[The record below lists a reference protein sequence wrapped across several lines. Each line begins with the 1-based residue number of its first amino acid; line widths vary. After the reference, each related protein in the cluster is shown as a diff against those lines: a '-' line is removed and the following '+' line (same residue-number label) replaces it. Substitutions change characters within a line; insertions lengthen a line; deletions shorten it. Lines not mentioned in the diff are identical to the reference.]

1 MKSMAKGPGKR
12 AHTPGSK
19 TALPVGANVDIA
31 AIRANITG
39 VLNDQRPAASSN
51 AAESRRANA

>member
-1 MKSMAKGPGKR
+1 MKSMVKGPGKR

-39 VLNDQRPAASSN
+39 VLNDQAGSIVKC
-51 AAESRRANA
+51 RRE